1 MKQAWRRHPGLIAL
15 NAGLLLVLAGVTWA
29 PEALAQKG
37 QRARGEYT
45 MVSGRLTGGSNNAAY
60 VIDSSNQ
67 EMIAL
72 VWNNGRK
79 GLEGI
84 GYRDLAAD
92 SGAAPQR

>member
-1 MKQAWRRHPGLIAL
+1 MTREWTKRRGLIAL
-15 NAGLLLVLAGVTWA
+15 NAGLLVVLAAVSLA
-29 PEALAQKG
+29 PQASAQRG
-37 QRARGEYT
+37 ARARGEYT

-84 GYRDLAAD
+84 GYRDITAD
-92 SGAAPQR
+92 SGAAPGR